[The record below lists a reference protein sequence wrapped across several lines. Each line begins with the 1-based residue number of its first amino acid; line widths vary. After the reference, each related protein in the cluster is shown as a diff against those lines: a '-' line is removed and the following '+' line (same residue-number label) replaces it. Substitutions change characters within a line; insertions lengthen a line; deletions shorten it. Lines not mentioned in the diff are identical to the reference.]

1 MFILLLFETTN
12 TTIVFFFNFCS
23 KLQTSQILQTL
34 KHEYCITHSHDYSYS
49 VINIH
54 QKLQAC
60 FVLVVRISRKFGKLY
75 EKSLKIRSMLKPELK
90 YFFTVSCS
98 LLPLLL
104 YVTLFFNI
112 ISPEHFF
119 SFCGTST
126 SRKKNKF
133 KPDFQNFQVEAGASD
148 FSRKKIFEFV
158 IDHSKR
164 YIKNI
169 TKCLTNFFFSMF
181 CI

>member
-1 MFILLLFETTN
+1 
-12 TTIVFFFNFCS
+12 
-23 KLQTSQILQTL
+23 
-34 KHEYCITHSHDYSYS
+34 
-49 VINIH
+49 
-54 QKLQAC
+54 
-60 FVLVVRISRKFGKLY
+60 
-75 EKSLKIRSMLKPELK
+75 MLKPELK
-90 YFFTVSCS
+90 FFFTVSCS

-164 YIKNI
+164 CIKNI
-169 TKCLTNFFFSMF
+169 TKCLTNFFSVCFVFKTKILNLFYFSSRYVQF
-181 CI
+181 ANFYFDKFYRNFKIK